1 MGAITPSCVCCR
13 KVLSV
18 LFMNNKSI
26 KIGCEIF
33 LKKGNAVLLG
43 KRKNCYGEDT
53 WGLPGGHL
61 EYGESLL
68 DCAKRE
74 LKEELG
80 IEPTNFQLI
89 TITDNIDERG
99 HYVHASFLVEEF
111 LDEIRCMEP
120 HLCYEWK
127 FFDISM
133 LPENIFQPHQPI
145 LKKYLTNTLYLD

>member
-1 MGAITPSCVCCR
+1 MS
-13 KVLSV
+13 
-18 LFMNNKSI
+18 NKPI

-33 LKKGNAVLLG
+33 LKRDKAVLLG

-80 IEPTNFQLI
+80 IEPTHFRLI
-89 TITDNIDERG
+89 TITENIDERG
-99 HYVHASFLVEEF
+99 HYLHASFLVEDF
-111 LDEIRCMEP
+111 SDEIRCMEP
-120 HLCYEWK
+120 DLCYEWR
-127 FFDISM
+127 FFDVDV
-133 LPENIFQPHQPI
+133 LPEDIFQPHKAIFKQ
-145 LKKYLTNTLYLD
+145 YFTNTLYV